1 MEITIAISVVAVVVS
16 VSAAIRSWKTDSTK
30 DAKETAQRLTVLETQ
45 MGILFPIV
53 SKEFAYKLHQP
64 HEKYKRRDELIEKY
78 ADDSITLDEMKEFI
92 ELLKET
98 ARDNGA
104 DLMERNYAEF
114 VIKTIEMRM
123 GV

>member
-1 MEITIAISVVAVVVS
+1 MEIPVAISILAVVVS
-16 VSAAIRSWKTDSTK
+16 LVATVRSWKTDSTK
-30 DAKETAQRLTVLETQ
+30 DAKETAQRLTILETQ
-45 MGILFPIV
+45 MGMLFPIV
-53 SKEFAYKLHQP
+53 SKEFAFKLHKP

-78 ADDSITLDEMKEFI
+78 ASDTITLDEMREFI

-104 DLMERNYAEF
+104 SLMERNYAEF